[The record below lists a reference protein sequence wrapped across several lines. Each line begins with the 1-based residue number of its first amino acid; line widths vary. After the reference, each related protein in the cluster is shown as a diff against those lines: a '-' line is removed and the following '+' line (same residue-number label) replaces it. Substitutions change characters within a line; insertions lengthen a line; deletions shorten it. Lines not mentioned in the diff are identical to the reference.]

1 MCVTAQWLKV
11 SLNKFLERFQIC
23 NFQEIKDPR
32 NISAI
37 RYCHCL
43 LGRRLASFSPI
54 FPLPLFTNNNW
65 ATSLA
70 TFTHRLVVNV
80 LLQLRNFVLSE
91 SRDSRLFSVEL
102 SAFRVKTQ
110 EVGERE
116 REREREMA
124 RSTESS
130 PLLEQSPSPPPRLLE
145 SSSHSSSA
153 ASKQSSRVC

>member
-1 MCVTAQWLKV
+1 MLSMCVTTQWLKFL
-11 SLNKFLERFQIC
+11 LNKFRERFRIRKIR
-23 NFQEIKDPR
+23 EIKDPQ
-32 NISAI
+32 NISTI

-43 LGRRLASFSPI
+43 LVRRRVSFPPI

-80 LLQLRNFVLSE
+80 LLQLRNFVLWE

-102 SAFRVKTQ
+102 SAVRVKTQ

-116 REREREMA
+116 REKERE
-124 RSTESS
+124 
-130 PLLEQSPSPPPRLLE
+130 
-145 SSSHSSSA
+145 
-153 ASKQSSRVC
+153 KW